1 VIWFDGNEVDW
12 FPSFDECFLA
22 MMDYNRE
29 EIQALRRSPKN

>member
-22 MMDYNRE
+22 MMDYNCE
-29 EIQALRRSPKN
+29 EIQALRRNPTN